1 MKGTTKTRTQRR
13 MEKRQAIILL
23 VLVLVV
29 SLASFTLGVIVGRRG
44 AERELAYAKTQQDK
58 VLVTQA
64 PPVVPSSTP
73 EAAAPADPVADKIAG
88 VATETVTEQEPKLSF
103 YDDLSK
109 DSAPLGSGINMA
121 PVEEPA
127 AAGSTQPPIDLPA
140 QPIVEKAPRQETVAV
155 VKQPAPVVPAATSS
169 SVAGHGSE
177 TLPKRV
183 AGGSHAVQ
191 IGSFSAAKDA
201 IALKDKLLK
210 EGYPAFMVEADLGA
224 KGLWYRVR
232 VGPYADAEQAK
243 VAQRVLEKKE
253 KIKGFVSHQ

>member
-1 MKGTTKTRTQRR
+1 

-58 VLVTQA
+58 VLVAQA
-64 PPVVPSSTP
+64 PPVVTSP
-73 EAAAPADPVADKIAG
+73 APKATAPPDPVADKIAG
-88 VATETVTEQEPKLSF
+88 VTTETVTGQEPKLSF
-103 YDDLSK
+103 YDDLAK

-127 AAGSTQPPIDLPA
+127 AAGSSQPPIDLPA
-140 QPIVEKAPRQETVAV
+140 QPIVEKAPRQETVAA
-155 VKQPAPVVPAATSS
+155 VKQPAPAAPAPVPKPAA
-169 SVAGHGSE
+169 GNDSE
-177 TLPKRV
+177 TMPRTV

-201 IALKDKLLK
+201 IALKEKLLK
-210 EGYPAFMVEADLGA
+210 QGYPAFMVEADLGA

-232 VGPYADAEQAK
+232 VGPYADAEEAK
-243 VAQRVLEKKE
+243 VAQQVLEKKE
-253 KIKGFVSHQ
+253 KIKGFVSRQ